1 MSTSHD
7 YDTRLLAGI
16 EAALAKARELGYA
29 IETMDMSASMQNGQ
43 CIVHFAPVPTPGHIV
58 MGGDL
63 SVTID
68 PVSNSVLTITRGQ

>member
-16 EAALAKARELGYA
+16 EVALAKARELDYA
-29 IETMDMSASMQNGQ
+29 VETMDVSASMQNGK
-43 CIVHFAPVPTPGHIV
+43 CVVHFSPVPAPGHIV

-63 SVTID
+63 SVVVD
-68 PVSNSVLTITRGQ
+68 PASNNVLEVTRGQ